1 MFQRLLVLVQ
11 VVSVLLFGAVV
22 GAHAAPANELR
33 LAPGAQLAYPMR
45 GPVRRIAIGDPEV
58 AAVTLT
64 GPSGVLITGKRVG
77 TTTLF
82 VWDQLEA
89 ARPAFSATVVVAP
102 TLKVEGVTAEVAGS
116 HPVLEGAVASLDAH
130 QAALK
135 TLTPGAEPVDRTTTQ
150 FDTQV
155 QIDIKVVEVSRRR
168 LMESGFFLGRN
179 SPGNG
184 RTAAISGP
192 GNVNGLE
199 ASGTSFALSTAS
211 GFLPFSNAF
220 NLVLGKGSNGVLSAL
235 SVLESNGFAYT
246 LAEPSLT
253 ALSGHSATF
262 LAGGEIPIPISSG
275 TDGSTSIEY
284 KEYGIKVALTPTVLE
299 QNRIFLKVSP
309 EVSEPDFGLAVQS
322 GGVSVPG
329 LSVRRTDTSVA
340 LADGESFVLSGL
352 VSRNTASNVDKFP
365 FLGELPIIG
374 AFLRSTRFDRTDKEL
389 LMVVTAHL
397 VRPFAKDQPLPP
409 LPGAELGAYSPSFGE
424 MMFEEKGRFKG
435 LTGFSD

>member
-1 MFQRLLVLVQ
+1 MLHRLLVLIHVA
-11 VVSVLLFGAVV
+11 SVLLLGAVA

-64 GPSGVLITGKRVG
+64 GPSGVLITGKKVG

-89 ARPAFSATVVVAP
+89 ARPAFTAAVVVAP
-102 TLKVEGVTAEVAGS
+102 ALEVEGMKAEVAGS
-116 HPVLEGAVASLDAH
+116 SPVLAGSIASLEAH

-135 TLTPGAEPVDRTTTQ
+135 TLTPGAAPVDRTTTQ

-192 GNVNGLE
+192 GNISGLE
-199 ASGTSFALSTAS
+199 ASGTNFALSTAS

-275 TDGSTSIEY
+275 TDGTTSIEY

-322 GGVSVPG
+322 GGVAVPG
-329 LSVRRTDTSVA
+329 LSVRRTETSVA

-365 FLGELPIIG
+365 FLGDLPIIG

-409 LPGAELGAYSPSFGE
+409 LPGAALGHYDPSFGE
-424 MMFEEKGRFKG
+424 LMFEERGRFEG
-435 LTGFSD
+435 LTGFSN

>member
-1 MFQRLLVLVQ
+1 MVPRLLVLIHL
-11 VVSVLLFGAVV
+11 VSVLLIGTVGA
-22 GAHAAPANELR
+22 AHAAPANELR

-64 GPSGVLITGKRVG
+64 GPSGVLITGKKAG
-77 TTTLF
+77 STTLF

-102 TLKVEGVTAEVAGS
+102 ALRAEGLRAEAAGS
-116 HPVLEGAVASLDAH
+116 HPVLDGAISSLDAH
-130 QAALK
+130 QAALS
-135 TLTPGAEPVDRTTTQ
+135 TLTPGTDVVDRTTTS

-168 LMESGFFLGRN
+168 LMEAGFFLGRN
-179 SPGNG
+179 SPGSG

-192 GNVNGLE
+192 GNVSGLE
-199 ASGTSFALSTAS
+199 LEGTNFTLNSAS
-211 GFLPFSNAF
+211 GFLPFANAF

-275 TDGSTSIEY
+275 SDGATSIEY

-309 EVSEPDFGLAVQS
+309 EVSEPDFSLAVQS
-322 GGVSVPG
+322 GGVAVPG

-365 FLGELPIIG
+365 FLGDLPIIG

-409 LPGAELGAYSPSFGE
+409 LPGAALEDYNPSFGE
-424 MMFEEKGRFKG
+424 LMFEEKGRFKG